1 MDATNETAAP
11 AAQSKRDW
19 LRILAQYKTPD
30 PRRSLAEIIVTLIPF
45 AILWA
50 LAWAALSV
58 SYWLS
63 LLVCVPAALLLVR
76 LFLIQHDCGHGA
88 FFHRRATNDWIGRF
102 LGVLTFTPYDVWRKM
117 HATHHA
123 TSGNLDKRGIGD
135 IDTLTVEEYKSRGLW
150 GRLAYRV
157 YRNPLV
163 MFVIGPAYMF
173 LLQHRI
179 PVRLWREGWLP
190 WVSAMATNLG
200 IAAMALGLIW
210 LVGLGPFL
218 MVQLPVVLLAA
229 SIGVWLFY
237 VQHQFEDT
245 YWAHSNGWSLEDAAL
260 QGSSYYDLPG
270 VLKWFTANI
279 GIHHVHHLYSRIPYY
294 NLPKVLRDY
303 PELAAQRRITLLESF
318 KCVKLRLW
326 DESRGRLISF
336 AELK

>member
-1 MDATNETAAP
+1 MNETSAASAP
-11 AAQSKRDW
+11 PKRDW
-19 LRILAQYKTPD
+19 LRIMSQYKTPD
-30 PRRSLAEIIVTLIPF
+30 TWRSIMEIVATVVPF
-45 AILWA
+45 AVLWT

-63 LLVCVPAALLLVR
+63 LAICVPAALMLVR

-88 FFHRRATNDWIGRF
+88 FFHKRATNDWTGRM

-135 IDTLTVEEYKSRGLW
+135 IDTLTVEEYKARSLL
-150 GRLAYRV
+150 GRLAYRA
-157 YRNPLV
+157 YRHPLV

-190 WVSAMATNLG
+190 WVSAMATNIG
-200 IAAMALGLIW
+200 IAALALGLIW

-218 MVQLPVVLLAA
+218 MVQLPVVMLAA
-229 SIGVWLFY
+229 SMGVWLFY

-245 YWAHSNGWSLEDAAL
+245 YWAHTNGWSLEEAAL
-260 QGSSYYDLPG
+260 NGSSYYDLPG

-294 NLPKVLRDY
+294 NLPRVLKDY
-303 PELAAQRRITLLESF
+303 PELAAQRRITFVESL

-336 AELK
+336 AELR